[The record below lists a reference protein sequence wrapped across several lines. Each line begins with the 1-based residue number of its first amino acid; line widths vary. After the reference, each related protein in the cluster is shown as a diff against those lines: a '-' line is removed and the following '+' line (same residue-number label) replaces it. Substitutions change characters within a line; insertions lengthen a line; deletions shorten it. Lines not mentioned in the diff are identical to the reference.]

1 MAIKGK
7 TRSKAKAKTHHPGRA
22 PRRDPVPVPAPLFRR
37 RWVQLVAVFVLG
49 LGAFALGVWV
59 TNGLRRDTDEKAA
72 AASAATRA
80 TALQKWQ
87 TEVEQ
92 QLATVAQMPNGSNTL
107 QPPPVSPE
115 VTDAVSALAKGEK
128 PSSSPT
134 DLKDTADKV
143 GAAAEALDKF
153 DLAGALR
160 DQGFGGEIEGIFASR
175 TEFVA
180 ALRGYQNAASLS
192 VLAMTTGGKRRASVA
207 ADAKSALDSANTLLQ
222 EAWSNYV
229 FALEANNLVTIAPST
244 GSALGGGLGG
254 GGLGVPAGAPG

>member
-7 TRSKAKAKTHHPGRA
+7 TRSKARAKTHHPGRA
-22 PRRDPVPVPAPLFRR
+22 PRRDPVPVPAPFFRR

-59 TNGLRRDTDEKAA
+59 TNGLRRDSDEKAA

-92 QLATVAQMPNGSNTL
+92 QLGTVAEMPNGSNTL

-128 PSSSPT
+128 PSSAPK
-134 DLKDTADKV
+134 DLESGADEL
-143 GAAAEALDKF
+143 GAAADALEGF
-153 DLAGALR
+153 DLSGALR

-192 VLAMTTGGKRRASVA
+192 ALAMTTDGEGRASVA

-222 EAWSNYV
+222 DAWSNYV
-229 FALEANNLVTIAPST
+229 FALQANNLVTIAPPT
-244 GSALGGGLGG
+244 GTGLGGGLGAPPG
-254 GGLGVPAGAPG
+254 SAG